1 MAIERLSLN
10 LINLLSYYSHE
21 LCLKTLLV
29 FILIVITT
37 VMTLRHAMLGAEIL
51 AAFTRKSN
59 QAQFLITTG
68 ATILAFC

>member
-1 MAIERLSLN
+1 VAIERLSLN

-21 LCLKTLLV
+21 LRLETLLV
-29 FILIVITT
+29 FILIVITA

-51 AAFTRKSN
+51 AAFTSKN
-59 QAQFLITTG
+59 KQTQFLGTTC

>member
-1 MAIERLSLN
+1 MAVERLRLN

-21 LCLKTLLV
+21 LCLETLLV
-29 FILIVITT
+29 LALIVITA
-37 VMTLRHAMLGAEIL
+37 VMTLRHAVLGAEIL
-51 AAFTRKSN
+51 TAFTRESN